1 MDREEYYTKMDD
13 ILGDTTKFVK
23 LEHDTTETLKKR
35 ISGLTTLA
43 NNAQTINKLPQI
55 KGDFCPGYAYGT
67 VKTHKPGNK
76 LRPIIAQ
83 MTAPTYWTA
92 KELNTILTP
101 YTPNGNTVT
110 SPVEF
115 IDLLKTTGPGAD
127 MATLDVENLFTN
139 VPIDETIDYICDK
152 VYRGEKEPVEIP
164 EKIMRDLLYT
174 CTSEVPFLS
183 HRGEL
188 FRQAGGVSMGSPLGC
203 LFAEMYMAKV
213 EEDTFKTINRPRIY
227 ARFRDDIFVTVNE
240 TQEIEVLA
248 NTLKVK
254 SVLNFTIDR
263 SNDNK
268 IPFLDV
274 NVNCSNNHFVTNV
287 YTKPTNVG
295 RCLNAEGECSE
306 VYKRSVVSA
315 YVNRALTH
323 NQNWMD

>member
-1 MDREEYYTKMDD
+1 MD
-13 ILGDTTKFVK
+13 
-23 LEHDTTETLKKR
+23 
-35 ISGLTTLA
+35 
-43 NNAQTINKLPQI
+43 
-55 KGDFCPGYAYGT
+55 
-67 VKTHKPGNK
+67 
-76 LRPIIAQ
+76 
-83 MTAPTYWTA
+83 
-92 KELNTILTP
+92 
-101 YTPNGNTVT
+101 
-110 SPVEF
+110 
-115 IDLLKTTGPGAD
+115 
-127 MATLDVENLFTN
+127 
-139 VPIDETIDYICDK
+139 
-152 VYRGEKEPVEIP
+152 
-164 EKIMRDLLYT
+164 
-174 CTSEVPFLS
+174 
-183 HRGEL
+183 
-188 FRQAGGVSMGSPLGC
+188 SPLEC

-274 NVNCSNNHFVTNV
+274 NVNRSINHFVTNV